1 MNYGATTLGPLSTDP
16 EADIKTVEEFWKKKG
31 FTTKVEHSTNPKETQ
46 IRLTAPVGYDNA
58 GQSQELV
65 HAGAAGAQCPLGP
78 VILKFGG
85 FARLPQRAVGGS
97 PRARES

>member
-58 GQSQELV
+58 GQSQACPCRRCRRPMPSGACHFEV
-65 HAGAAGAQCPLGP
+65 RWVRASAAARSRRITAGT
-78 VILKFGG
+78 
-85 FARLPQRAVGGS
+85 
-97 PRARES
+97 